1 MQDKISKLL
10 VKISITIIIITI
22 GIKYPS
28 LEFKHEK
35 SLKTVI
41 KQHFAS
47 NAIQKFLKLGHSNG
61 RLCNTN
67 TVQNNYR
74 PCNTVEYK
82 AMEDCGLILKMTLT
96 AD

>member
-47 NAIQKFLKLGHSNG
+47 NAIQKIPETWSQQWK
-61 RLCNTN
+61 
-67 TVQNNYR
+67 TVQ
-74 PCNTVEYK
+74 YK
-82 AMEDCGLILKMTLT
+82 YCAK
-96 AD
+96 

>member
-1 MQDKISKLL
+1 M
-10 VKISITIIIITI
+10 TMIIITI
-22 GIKYPS
+22 GIKYLS

-47 NAIQKFLKLGHSNG
+47 SAIQKIPQTWSQQWK
-61 RLCNTN
+61 
-67 TVQNNYR
+67 TVQYKYCANYR